1 MKKTILTLFICLSCI
16 MIASAHVET
25 PHVVDTLA
33 KRVINGLEVIPIRK
47 TYEGGT
53 IFWKLRVSDFDSH
66 FQKFESKYPGGIDFS
81 IKSSETAEAIGEWQD
96 HVWETAVPEAIKAL
110 EGFNITLFIDKEGQ
124 VFTAD
129 FSMKDEEFQKLKTL
143 PKNTLKNLYQNLMKE
158 KCETIKD
165 IEFHYLD
172 LNSEA
177 GRITSWAACG
187 SKGLGKEYITIGLS
201 WYVYHIY
208 GTCRPLPYEELKK
221 IEEKMREREESAR

>member
-1 MKKTILTLFICLSCI
+1 
-16 MIASAHVET
+16 MIANAQWT
-25 PHVVDTLA
+25 PYVVDTLPQ
-33 KRVINGLEVIPIRK
+33 RIINGLEVIPIKK
-47 TYEGGT
+47 TYESGGVY
-53 IFWKLRVSDFDSH
+53 WRLRTSDLKDNLLR
-66 FQKFESKYPGGIDFS
+66 FESKYPGEMNFS
-81 IKSSETAEAIGEWQD
+81 LESSETAEAIGEWQD

-143 PKNTLKNLYQNLMKE
+143 PENTLKDLYQNLIKE

-172 LNSEA
+172 LNSEF

-187 SKGLGKEYITIGLS
+187 SKGLGKEYITIDLF
-201 WYVYHIY
+201 WYVYHVRGIQQ
-208 GTCRPLPYEELKK
+208 KK
-221 IEEKMREREESAR
+221 

>member
-1 MKKTILTLFICLSCI
+1 MKKIILALYVCLSCI
-16 MIASAHVET
+16 MIANARQET
-25 PHVVDTLA
+25 PSVVDTLA

-66 FQKFESKYPGGIDFS
+66 FQKFESKYPGEMNFS
-81 IKSSETAEAIGEWQD
+81 LESSETAEAIGEWQD
-96 HVWETAVPEAIKAL
+96 HVWETAVTEAIKAL

-143 PKNTLKNLYQNLMKE
+143 PENTLKDLYQNLIKE

-172 LNSEA
+172 LNSEF

-187 SKGLGKEYITIGLS
+187 SKGLGKEYITIDLF
-201 WYVYHIY
+201 WYVYHVRGIQQ
-208 GTCRPLPYEELKK
+208 KK
-221 IEEKMREREESAR
+221 